1 MFSLIESKAEIAK
14 AQKKLEASFRRDF
27 KRKATRDIGYPGGKT
42 ANAAVVTNDQYWYWA
57 ADHDHPNSPNP
68 RRLNWFGIFR
78 EVGDLQISVEIN
90 TPYEGGNA
98 QVAGFFARDNNSG
111 SIYLFH
117 SGRVGGGKTGVSK
130 DEFLA
135 WRGQK
140 LIEVFDSHGSARNG
154 IMVMAVDGLAATRSA
169 IRYVASIADFKLAV
183 GKGITGKP
191 EFQKKKKD
199 LADYYSEARGS
210 RTGSRTA
217 EFDYVSR
224 HGEVVDA
231 LHVWRKSAGLSK
243 GARVVKNVL
252 IDLGVSTNRVLL
264 EVYEV
269 KTSALRPD
277 VYTAIGQLLV
287 HAVAKDCKRFI
298 VLPQSEGLAGD
309 LEKALKRNEIE
320 IIRFKLTEDAAV
332 IE

>member
-1 MFSLIESKAEIAK
+1 M
-14 AQKKLEASFRRDF
+14 
-27 KRKATRDIGYPGGKT
+27 
-42 ANAAVVTNDQYWYWA
+42 
-57 ADHDHPNSPNP
+57 
-68 RRLNWFGIFR
+68 
-78 EVGDLQISVEIN
+78 
-90 TPYEGGNA
+90 
-98 QVAGFFARDNNSG
+98 AGFFARDNNSG

-140 LIEVFDSHGSARNG
+140 LIEVFDSHGSARDG

-183 GKGITGKP
+183 GKGVTGKP
-191 EFQKKKKD
+191 GFKKKKKD

-210 RTGSRTA
+210 RKGSRTA

-252 IDLGVSTNRVLL
+252 IDLGVSTNRVLS

-298 VLPQSEGLAGD
+298 VLPHSEGLAGD